1 MSDYSYI
8 SNAEINYIDNLYQQ
22 YKSDHDSVDKM
33 WAKFF
38 EGFDFAKKYSDEN
51 LVSATT
57 TNEEVIEKEVA
68 VRSLISDYR
77 ERGHLLARNNP
88 LDIYIDH
95 KPNLDLKDFDLD
107 ESDLDKMF
115 YAGKTIGLQSATLRE
130 IIERLKK
137 TYTSSIGYE
146 FTAIREIDILEWFVN
161 KVEKTFFE
169 YHLSKEKKLYVLD
182 KLNKAVA
189 FEKFLHTRY
198 LGQKRFSLEGLEV
211 LIPALDVLINEG
223 VKHGLEEVF
232 IGMAHRGRLNVL
244 ANLMGKP
251 YKYIFAEFEGLAEMK
266 ESIGAG
272 DVKYHL
278 GYTSDFTSTTG
289 QNVLLNLA
297 SNPSHL
303 ETVNTVVMGNVR
315 SKLESIYNNNYDK
328 IIPILIHGD
337 AAASGQGVLYEAVQM
352 SRLDAYQ
359 VGGTVH
365 FILNNQ
371 IGFTTDVKDTRSS
384 LYSTDLSSLVEAP
397 ELHVNA
403 DDPEAVIF
411 AVKLAIEFRQ
421 LYNRD
426 VFVDIIG
433 YRRYGHN
440 ESDEPRFT
448 QPKTYSIIDKH
459 KNEKRFCPKYLVCRN
474 FSKATALFSLSRTYS
489 FFSLDK

>member
-198 LGQKRFSLEGLEV
+198 LGQKRFSFLCLS
-211 LIPALDVLINEG
+211 
-223 VKHGLEEVF
+223 
-232 IGMAHRGRLNVL
+232 M
-244 ANLMGKP
+244 
-251 YKYIFAEFEGLAEMK
+251 
-266 ESIGAG
+266 
-272 DVKYHL
+272 
-278 GYTSDFTSTTG
+278 
-289 QNVLLNLA
+289 
-297 SNPSHL
+297 
-303 ETVNTVVMGNVR
+303 
-315 SKLESIYNNNYDK
+315 
-328 IIPILIHGD
+328 IL
-337 AAASGQGVLYEAVQM
+337 
-352 SRLDAYQ
+352 
-359 VGGTVH
+359 
-365 FILNNQ
+365 
-371 IGFTTDVKDTRSS
+371 
-384 LYSTDLSSLVEAP
+384 
-397 ELHVNA
+397 
-403 DDPEAVIF
+403 
-411 AVKLAIEFRQ
+411 
-421 LYNRD
+421 
-426 VFVDIIG
+426 
-433 YRRYGHN
+433 
-440 ESDEPRFT
+440 
-448 QPKTYSIIDKH
+448 
-459 KNEKRFCPKYLVCRN
+459 
-474 FSKATALFSLSRTYS
+474 
-489 FFSLDK
+489 